1 MPSLWL
7 DLPACGMAAFYY
19 WGVCMALERTQ
30 QRRIERI
37 YGRSSGAI
45 VGAFVLSQIP
55 PIQLDDIYRRVQGY
69 NRSHY
74 IVDSWCLAMYD
85 LLPPDA
91 YLKCSGKLYVTCALA
106 GLLPHTISVFR
117 DNGHLIE
124 TLRASGCIPRV
135 TTKHVAFVE
144 GSYLPALDGLFV
156 QSCHTLYRPSTT
168 HPVLKIIVP
177 AGTWPDTIPISARHP
192 LSVIYQ
198 VIQCGHRDVE
208 NGSFRELEA

>member
-1 MPSLWL
+1 
-7 DLPACGMAAFYY
+7 
-19 WGVCMALERTQ
+19 MALERLQ

-45 VGAFVLSQIP
+45 VGAFVLSQTP
-55 PIQLDDIYRRVQGY
+55 PTRVDAIYRRVQGY
-69 NRSHY
+69 HRSHY

-135 TTKHVAFVE
+135 TTKHVAFVD
-144 GSYLPALDGLFV
+144 GLYLPALDGLFV
-156 QSCHTLYRPSTT
+156 QSCHTLYRPLATR
-168 HPVLKIIVP
+168 PIFKIIVP
-177 AGTWPDTIPISARHP
+177 AGT
-192 LSVIYQ
+192 
-198 VIQCGHRDVE
+198 
-208 NGSFRELEA
+208 